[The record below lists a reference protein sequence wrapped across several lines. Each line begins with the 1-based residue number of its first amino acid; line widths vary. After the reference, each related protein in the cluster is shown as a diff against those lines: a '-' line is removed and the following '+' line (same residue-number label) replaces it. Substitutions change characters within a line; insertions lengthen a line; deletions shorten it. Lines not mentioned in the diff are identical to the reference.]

1 MIACE
6 MALCSLMENASSQN
20 TDPSSTDKK
29 AGGMKI
35 STAASANFSAQNRL
49 HQAKRYTSF
58 VSIMKFA
65 LPVLALF
72 LISTVFLL
80 PGLEEQEDAITL
92 EYKQEI
98 VREKQTKMTNPRF
111 LSSDDGNQQYV
122 VTADSAL
129 QPDPTSRKVI
139 LTNLQADITLQ
150 NGQWLSL
157 SAPRGNLDP
166 DAGLLDL
173 DGGIEIFS
181 DSGNQIKTKSAH
193 VSLNEK
199 IIESKEG
206 LKGHGPLGEFE
217 ADRLVA
223 QQLRGTIRF
232 EGNVKMILYP

>member
-1 MIACE
+1 K
-6 MALCSLMENASSQN
+6 
-20 TDPSSTDKK
+20 P
-29 AGGMKI
+29 
-35 STAASANFSAQNRL
+35 
-49 HQAKRYTSF
+49 
-58 VSIMKFA
+58 
-65 LPVLALF
+65 
-72 LISTVFLL
+72 
-80 PGLEEQEDAITL
+80 
-92 EYKQEI
+92 EI
-98 VREKQTKMTNPRF
+98 VRKKQTTMTNPRF

-122 VTADSAL
+122 VTADSAR

-157 SAPRGNLDP
+157 SAPQGNLDP
-166 DAGLLDL
+166 EAGLLDL

-181 DSGNQIKTKSAH
+181 DTGNQIKTKSAH
-193 VSLNEK
+193 VRLNEK